1 MYKIIVKYRP
11 EYKTPMRIEEVED
24 LEEAYDTQDEV
35 EQGFGSCLI
44 LNQEEWKEFLELA
57 IDELKN
63 KL

>member
-35 EQGFGSCLI
+35 EQGFGSCLY
-44 LNQEEWKEFLELA
+44 
-57 IDELKN
+57 
-63 KL
+63 